1 MTERLEIIF
10 DTAERFPG
18 RVSFDISF
26 RNMRYVDHRDAGT
39 PEASKIAHDFRAT
52 AQRAGFRYV
61 RGQDDEIRR
70 FVSAFPEAAAD
81 PRSLVDRFRDQGHDV
96 AIRGAYV
103 AGKILT
109 WDEVSAMSYDE
120 HRQADRDEAA
130 YAAGRA
136 AERAGRDTAAV
147 FRLKAAALADD
158 APETMQLLQSMKET
172 IRGRQAEL
180 REQEIGL
187 EVPEERYDRACAA

>member
-52 AQRAGFRYV
+52 AERAGFRYV
-61 RGQDDEIRR
+61 RGNDDEIRR
-70 FVSAFPEAAAD
+70 FVSAFPDAAAD
-81 PRSLVDRFRDQGHDV
+81 PRSVVDRFRDQGYDV
-96 AIRGAYV
+96 AVRGAYK
-103 AGKILT
+103 AGRILT
-109 WDEVSAMSYDE
+109 WAELSAMSYGE

-136 AERAGRDTAAV
+136 AERAGRDAASV
-147 FRLKAAALADD
+147 LRLQAAALADD
-158 APETMQLLQSMKET
+158 APETVQLLQSMKDAV
-172 IRGRQAEL
+172 RVRQAAL

-187 EVPEERYDRACAA
+187 EVPEERQDRAFAA